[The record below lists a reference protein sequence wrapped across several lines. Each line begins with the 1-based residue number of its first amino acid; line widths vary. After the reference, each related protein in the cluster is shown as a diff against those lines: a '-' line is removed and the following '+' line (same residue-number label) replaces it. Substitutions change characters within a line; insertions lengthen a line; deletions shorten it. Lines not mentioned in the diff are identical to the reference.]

1 MPSLISFLHNNAA
14 RFGRL
19 DGETVTDL
27 TASFDG
33 RFASLS
39 DAANAGALAELYAAD
54 GASTPNTRT
63 ARARRPTRRCLS
75 GFRAVSSAMAMIC
88 DVRLNPNSWIM
99 KVKSPS

>member
-33 RFASLS
+33 RFALSL
-39 DAANAGALAELYAAD
+39 
-54 GASTPNTRT
+54 
-63 ARARRPTRRCLS
+63 
-75 GFRAVSSAMAMIC
+75 IH
-88 DVRLNPNSWIM
+88 I
-99 KVKSPS
+99 

>member
-54 GASTPNTRT
+54 GAS
-63 ARARRPTRRCLS
+63 AGSRRCHADGAPCRLPARSFAS
-75 GFRAVSSAMAMIC
+75 G
-88 DVRLNPNSWIM
+88 
-99 KVKSPS
+99 